1 MKKIYQT
8 PQMTATEIEIERV
21 ICGSDLQVGND
32 GKLRGSLYNDTN
44 DTNATGPG
52 LTKGR
57 GKNVWD
63 EQW

>member
-21 ICGSDLQVGND
+21 ICGSDLHEVNGQL
-32 GKLRGSLYNDTN
+32 KGSLYDK
-44 DTNATGPG
+44 DATSDG

>member
-21 ICGSDLQVGND
+21 ICGSDLHKDGEQV
-32 GKLRGSLYNDTN
+32 KGSLYND
-44 DTNATGPG
+44 NATGYG

>member
-21 ICGSDLQVGND
+21 ICGSALSKD
-32 GKLRGSLYNDTN
+32 GDQLKGSLYKQD
-44 DTNATGPG
+44 ATSDG

>member
-21 ICGSDLQVGND
+21 ICGSDLHEVD
-32 GKLRGSLYNDTN
+32 GQDGQLKGSLYKQD
-44 DTNATGPG
+44 ATSDG

-57 GKNVWD
+57 GKNLWD

>member
-21 ICGSDLQVGND
+21 ICGSDLHEDGN
-32 GKLRGSLYNDTN
+32 GQLKGSLYN
-44 DTNATGPG
+44 TNANSAG
-52 LTKGR
+52 LTKGH
-57 GKNVWD
+57 GKNIWD

>member
-1 MKKIYQT
+1 
-8 PQMTATEIEIERV
+8 MTATEIEIERV

-52 LTKGR
+52 LTKGH

>member
-21 ICGSDLQVGND
+21 ICGSNLHQDGNQL
-32 GKLRGSLYNDTN
+32 KGSLYNDTN
-44 DTNATGPG
+44 ATGAG
-52 LTKGR
+52 LTKGH

>member
-32 GKLRGSLYNDTN
+32 GKLRGSLYNDN
-44 DTNATGPG
+44 DTYATGAG

>member
-1 MKKIYQT
+1 
-8 PQMTATEIEIERV
+8 MTATEIEIERV
-21 ICGSDLQVGND
+21 ICGSALSKD
-32 GKLRGSLYNDTN
+32 GDQLKGSLYKQD
-44 DTNATGPG
+44 ATSDG

>member
-21 ICGSDLQVGND
+21 ICGSDLREVD
-32 GKLRGSLYNDTN
+32 GQLKGSLYN
-44 DTNATGPG
+44 TNATDAG